1 MGLVVNIGSM
11 IERELAFFFFSMDEH
26 RINVETKDRARQMN
40 ATKGI
45 VRRGSGQIGLTTM

>member
-11 IERELAFFFFSMDEH
+11 IERELVFFFSMDEH